1 MKALPIAGGDERRDG
16 LVGIVGVAARIG
28 AAVREDVGR
37 GANGLVM
44 KQPVERGAAPGNRRL
59 DHEHAPAWAHHPRR
73 LAEEDEWKFEMMQHV
88 DHDDVGGAG
97 VRERKPL
104 RIRDA
109 VEPRRGLN
117 VGCHHLGQPL
127 LEVAD
132 AAADLDGAAA
142 PAGRGDAVVEI
153 VVDEAQNRLALPH
166 SAVIHELIGC
176 RALHHI
182 ALMRMNANNTMRSS
196 MKPWRK
202 REIWVSP

>member
-1 MKALPIAGGDERRDG
+1 MKE
-16 LVGIVGVAARIG
+16 
-28 AAVREDVGR
+28 
-37 GANGLVM
+37 
-44 KQPVERGAAPGNRRL
+44 PVEGGAAPGNRRL
-59 DHEHAPAWAHHPRR
+59 HHEHAPARPQHPCG
-73 LAEEDEWKFEMMQHV
+73 LAEEDERKFEMMQHV

-97 VRERKPL
+97 VRERKAL

-117 VGCHHLGQPL
+117 IGCDHLAQPA

-132 AAADLDGAAA
+132 AAADFDGAAA
-142 PAGRGDAVVEI
+142 PAGGGDAIVEI
-153 VVDEAQNRLALPH
+153 LVDEAQDRLAIPDA
-166 SAVIHELIGC
+166 AVVGELVGC

-182 ALMRMNANNTMRSS
+182 ALIRMNANDTMRSS

>member
-1 MKALPIAGGDERRDG
+1 MKE
-16 LVGIVGVAARIG
+16 
-28 AAVREDVGR
+28 
-37 GANGLVM
+37 
-44 KQPVERGAAPGNRRL
+44 PVERGAAPGDRRL
-59 DHEHAPAWAHHPRR
+59 DHEHAPARPQHPRR
-73 LAEEDEWKFEMMQHV
+73 LAEEDQRKLEMMQHV

-104 RIRDA
+104 GIRDA

-117 VGCHHLGQPL
+117 VGRHHVGQPA

-132 AAADLDGAAA
+132 AAADFDGAAA
-142 PAGRGDAVVEI
+142 SAGGGDAVVEI
-153 VVDEAQNRLALPH
+153 LVDEAQDRLAVPYA
-166 SAVIHELIGC
+166 AVVRELTGC